1 MDRFHAIISG
11 RVQGVGF
18 RYFAK
23 ANALMHGV
31 SGYVKNLPEKSVE
44 VVAEGDSED
53 LKKFLKA
60 LEKGPPTALVEN
72 VKVSWG
78 KPTMEFKD
86 FSIKY

>member
-1 MDRFHAIISG
+1 MERLHAIVFG

-23 ANALMHGV
+23 AEALMHGV
-31 SGYVKNLPEKSVE
+31 SGYVKNLPDKSVE
-44 VVAEGDSED
+44 VVAEGNSKN

-60 LEKGPPTALVEN
+60 IEKGPPTAFVEN
-72 VKVSWG
+72 VKVSWS
-78 KPTMEFKD
+78 KPKNEFQN